1 MASQFHVELASEE
14 ELPDLVGLIIPT
26 FAHYGLEQ
34 LVGNFNTP
42 EGIKAATERHLHAWR
57 DHVEETERPLGVK
70 CLHKDAASGQ
80 ESMVACAYWAVF
92 DRPRSTEDME
102 KVNYLLSAVWLPEKQ
117 RKKARARLQ
126 PVLDMRTKWLAG
138 RGHAILMYMATDTAW
153 RRRGAATAVV
163 QWGLDLCKELGIV
176 AYLEASEEGRPVYQ
190 KLGFEVVEEVEFE
203 PGEVDR
209 AMIWWPPG
217 TKEGDKKAIGV

>member
-1 MASQFHVELASEE
+1 MASMFHVELASEE

-42 EGIKAATERHLHAWR
+42 EGIKAATERHLRAWR
-57 DHVEETERPLGVK
+57 DHVEETGRPLGVK
-70 CLHKDAASGQ
+70 CLHQDAASGQ
-80 ESMVACAYWAVF
+80 ETMVACAYWAVF
-92 DRPRSTEDME
+92 DRPRSPEDME
-102 KVNYLLSAVWLPEKQ
+102 KVNYLLSGAWLPEEQ
-117 RKKARARLQ
+117 RVMARARLQ

-153 RRRGAATAVV
+153 RRQGAATAVV

-203 PGEVDR
+203 PGEVGR
-209 AMIWWPPG
+209 AMIWWPLG
-217 TKEGDKKAIGV
+217 TKEDDKRPMEA